1 VATMEGE
8 VAKDDVDEAAE
19 KRTGINRGEITTAS
33 RTISTTKFPPP
44 TLISKRAIRN
54 LIKALQ
60 LGSILYWLA
69 Q

>member
-1 VATMEGE
+1 MQGE

-19 KRTGINRGEITTAS
+19 KQTDINRGEITTDS

-44 TLISKRAIRN
+44 ILISRRAIRS
-54 LIKALQ
+54 LIKAPQ
-60 LGSILYWLA
+60 LGSILCWPA